1 MEPRPVAPLFGNWP
15 YDPTTASLTL
25 RSGHHPE
32 ASITSEV
39 VKMWLKTAQQ
49 GGFARV
55 RTNAVSPQL
64 AGILANVG
72 FSVKQELSLLTA
84 PLQNLPPAAQN
95 VHVQRVT
102 ATQAIRIDCAAFHGE
117 WAIDSHALLAAKQAT
132 QFHRLRGLGPSRF
145 RRNSGYCLSGFT
157 PSSADAQYGYIQRLA
172 VHALDLPLPVKALV
186 LARAAGKSGHAGD
199 GHRRSWKVNQANM
212 FRTVRPTGKPF
223 NARDEAG
230 VSLPGGPRP

>member
-49 GGFARV
+49 SGFARV

-64 AGILANVG
+64 AGILATVG

-84 PLQNLPPAAQN
+84 PLQNLSPAA
-95 VHVQRVT
+95 R
-102 ATQAIRIDCAAFHGE
+102 
-117 WAIDSHALLAAKQAT
+117 S
-132 QFHRLRGLGPSRF
+132 LRGLGPSRL

-157 PSSADAQYGYIQRLA
+157 ASSADAQYGYIQRLA
-172 VHALDLPLPVKALV
+172 VHPSAQRSGYGRKLALDTLHWLGSRGMQHALV
-186 LARAAGKSGHAGD
+186 NTDSTNVAALSLYGSLGFVPMPYSLYVLERAC
-199 GHRRSWKVNQANM
+199 
-212 FRTVRPTGKPF
+212 TG
-223 NARDEAG
+223 
-230 VSLPGGPRP
+230 

>member
-15 YDPTTASLTL
+15 YDPTTALLTL

-32 ASITSEV
+32 ATITSEV

-64 AGILANVG
+64 AGILATVG

-84 PLQNLPPAAQN
+84 PLQNLPCAPHKVSAR
-95 VHVQRVT
+95 RVT
-102 ATQAIRIDCAAFHGE
+102 ATQAVRIDCAAFHGE
-117 WAIDSHALLAAKQAT
+117 WAIDPPALLAAKQAT

-157 PSSADAQYGYIQRLA
+157 PSTADAQYGYIQRLA
-172 VHALDLPLPVKALV
+172 VHPSAQRNGYGRKLVLDALHWLGSRGMQHALV
-186 LARAAGKSGHAGD
+186 NTDSTNAAALSLYWSLGFAPMSYSLYVLERACTD
-199 GHRRSWKVNQANM
+199 
-212 FRTVRPTGKPF
+212 
-223 NARDEAG
+223 
-230 VSLPGGPRP
+230 

>member
-64 AGILANVG
+64 AGILATVG

-84 PLQNLPPAAQN
+84 PLQNLPPAAHN

-102 ATQAIRIDCAAFHGE
+102 ATQAVRIDCAAFHGE

-132 QFHRLRGLGPSRF
+132 QFHRLRGLGSSRF

-172 VHALDLPLPVKALV
+172 VHPSAQRSGYGRKLVLDALHWLGSRGMQHALV
-186 LARAAGKSGHAGD
+186 NTDSTNAAALSLYGSLGFAPMSYSLYVLERACTD
-199 GHRRSWKVNQANM
+199 
-212 FRTVRPTGKPF
+212 
-223 NARDEAG
+223 
-230 VSLPGGPRP
+230 

>member
-15 YDPTTASLTL
+15 YDPTTALLTL

-32 ASITSEV
+32 ATITSEV

-64 AGILANVG
+64 AGILATVG

-84 PLQNLPPAAQN
+84 PLQNLPCAPHKVSAR
-95 VHVQRVT
+95 RVT
-102 ATQAIRIDCAAFHGE
+102 AAQAVRIDCAAFHGE
-117 WAIDSHALLAAKQAT
+117 WAIDPPALLAAKQAT

-172 VHALDLPLPVKALV
+172 VHPSAQRSGYGRKLVLDAMHWLGSRGMQHALV
-186 LARAAGKSGHAGD
+186 NTDSTNAAALSLYGSLGFAPMSYSLYVLERACTD
-199 GHRRSWKVNQANM
+199 
-212 FRTVRPTGKPF
+212 
-223 NARDEAG
+223 
-230 VSLPGGPRP
+230 